1 MGELDDMISAV
12 RRLSTL
18 SDDAAR
24 IAAPLVDEAIKS
36 TVRAG
41 TDPDG
46 HAWLQ
51 KKGGG
56 APLVHASDHISTS
69 AVGRVVRVTL
79 TGVEV
84 FHNYGAGVPRRQIL
98 PDPGTIPPAV
108 GKALQVAAERAFERA
123 VA

>member
-1 MGELDDMISAV
+1 VSGLDDMIAAV
-12 RRLSTL
+12 RKLATIG
-18 SDDAAR
+18 DDAAR

-46 HAWLQ
+46 HAWKP
-51 KKGGG
+51 KKNGS
-56 APLVHASDHISTS
+56 APLVHAADHIATTS
-69 AVGRVVRVTL
+69 VGRIVRSTL
-79 TGVEV
+79 TGPEV

-108 GKALQVAAERAFERA
+108 GKALQVAAERAFYRA